1 MPHKSASTP
10 DFDDITNTRYDLVRK
25 SFDPQTGSL
34 GGSEIVFQASII
46 GKSVSFPRISP
57 DGKFLVFTVHD
68 YGTFPIWHKEA
79 DLWIINMESGKV
91 SAMDVNSDMTES
103 YHTWSSNSRW
113 LVFSSKRI
121 DGRSTRPYFAHID
134 SLGNQGKPFI
144 LPQKDPSLYD
154 RMLES
159 FNIPEFVDGRI
170 KIGPRDLAAASKQ
183 KPLKAISGNP
193 EMEVTPGKGNEKAP
207 ELKPGEK
214 PIHE

>member
-1 MPHKSASTP
+1 
-10 DFDDITNTRYDLVRK
+10 
-25 SFDPQTGSL
+25 
-34 GGSEIVFQASII
+34 
-46 GKSVSFPRISP
+46 
-57 DGKFLVFTVHD
+57 
-68 YGTFPIWHKEA
+68 
-79 DLWIINMESGKV
+79 
-91 SAMDVNSDMTES
+91 MDVNSDMTES

-134 SLGNQGKPFI
+134 TLGNQGKPFI

-183 KPLKAISGNP
+183 KPLKAISGNA
-193 EMEVTPGKGNEKAP
+193 EMKVTPGKGNEKAP